1 MISQTPL
8 KIFGCPNSRSMRAA
22 WALEEAGANYD
33 YVKVDL
39 RNGEGRSTQFLAV
52 NPGGKVPALMDGT
65 VVISE
70 SGAIVTYI
78 GERFPDSGLVPTLSQ
93 PAQRAAYFEWCF
105 FVLAEL
111 EQPLW
116 TIAKHRFAL
125 PPDWRVPSIEA
136 TAAKEFLRAIDVAA
150 TRLGDR
156 EFTVGNSFTAAD
168 ILVAHTIAWAK
179 SANIAFAAPAL
190 DKFFA
195 RHWARPARL
204 KGDARERGE
213 A

>member
-1 MISQTPL
+1 MTNQTPIKL
-8 KIFGCPNSRSMRAA
+8 FGCPNTRSMRAA
-22 WALEEAGANYD
+22 WALEEVGAKYD
-33 YVKVDL
+33 YVKLDL
-39 RNGEGRSTQFLAV
+39 RKGEGRSTHFLAV
-52 NPGGKVPALMDGT
+52 NPGGKVPTLVDDA

-78 GERFPDSGLVPTLSQ
+78 GERFPGSGLVPPLSQ
-93 PAQRAAYFEWCF
+93 PASRAANFEWCF
-105 FVLAEL
+105 FVLSEL

-125 PPDWRVPSIEA
+125 PPDWRVQSIEA
-136 TAAKEFLRAIDVAA
+136 TAVKEFQRAIDVAA

-156 EFTVGNSFTAAD
+156 EFTVGAHFTAAD
-168 ILVAHTIAWAK
+168 ILLSHTISWAK

-204 KGDARERGE
+204 QADARERGE
-213 A
+213 I